1 MVPLRISLPSS
12 VSLGLVALLSLSGCG
27 FSGSGGGTNQAAD
40 TDQRIVVDNFRAP
53 VAGWTLESDAAY
65 ILSLSGCLETLTRYD
80 AAQGKIV
87 PSLATEW
94 KQASALE
101 WDFTLREGVKFQDGT
116 PLNAE
121 AVVRSLQ
128 TVLDAKVPARAFSPK
143 VVSGVKALDDRTVRV
158 TTPTESPLVPYRLAS
173 VNTGVL
179 SPAAFK
185 GETVDPFGNCTGP
198 FKPVSE
204 KPKQSLTLD
213 RNENY
218 WGGKVQLAG
227 AEVRFITDGATRTTQ
242 VQTGEADVSMSIP
255 VSGLATLEGDSKVKV
270 LKADSPRTATLYMN
284 NKRAPFDDVDFR
296 KAVRSALDLDALAGS
311 VYEGAALPAT
321 GPFAPSEP
329 WAIEGA
335 AAPKQDVEGAKK
347 LLASAGY
354 TASRPL
360 EIIAIVERAEFAD
373 VATVIQEN
381 LKAVGVPVKIQTK
394 EYAAVEP
401 DLLSGNYDM
410 VLSQRN
416 RLIDIADPIGFLTAD
431 YTCDGTYNLSHF
443 CNADYDKT
451 IAQASTTAD
460 SEERY
465 RLYAKAGQILQD
477 QAVNVWLVNEQAI
490 DAVRS
495 DLQNHVQDPLARYV
509 LRAET
514 AKPGS

>member
-1 MVPLRISLPSS
+1 VRFSLSS
-12 VSLGLVALLSLSGCG
+12 SLSLGLVALLSLSGCG
-27 FSGSGGGTNQAAD
+27 FSGPTAGNKQAAD
-40 TDQRIVVDNFRAP
+40 TNQRIVVDNFRAP
-53 VAGWTLESDAAY
+53 VANWALESDAAY

-80 AAQGKIV
+80 ESQGKIV
-87 PSLATEW
+87 PLLATEW
-94 KQASALE
+94 KQSSPLE
-101 WDFTLREGVKFQDGT
+101 WDFTIREGVKFQDGSELT
-116 PLNAE
+116 AE
-121 AVVRSLQ
+121 AVAGSLQ
-128 TVLDAKVPARAFSPK
+128 SVLGAAVPARAFNPK

-185 GETVDPFGNCTGP
+185 GGTVDPFGHCTGP

-213 RNENY
+213 RNEAY
-218 WGGKVQLAG
+218 WGGDVKLAG
-227 AEVRFITDGATRTTQ
+227 AEVRFITDGATRTAQ
-242 VQTGEADVSMSIP
+242 IQTGEADISLSIP
-255 VSGLATLEGDSKVKV
+255 VSGLPALEGDGNVKV

-284 NKRAPFDDVDFR
+284 NGRAPFDDVDFR
-296 KAVRSALDLDALAGS
+296 KAVSSALDLEALAAS
-311 VYEGAALPAT
+311 VYEGAAIAAN

-335 AAPKQDVEGAKK
+335 EAPKQDVEGARK

-451 IAQASTTAD
+451 IAQAATTAD

-490 DAVRS
+490 DAVRA
-495 DLQNHVQDPLARYV
+495 DVQNHVQDPLARYV

>member
-1 MVPLRISLPSS
+1 MRFSFPLS
-12 VSLGLVALLSLSGCG
+12 VSVGLVALLSLSACG
-27 FSGSGGGTNQAAD
+27 FSGEAGKSSQAAD
-40 TDQRIVVDNFRAP
+40 LNQRIVVDNFRAP
-53 VAGWTLESDAAY
+53 VADWALESDAAY

-80 AAQGKIV
+80 ETQGKIV

-94 KQASALE
+94 KQVSPLE
-101 WDFTLREGVKFQDGT
+101 WDFTLRKGVKFQDGAA
-116 PLNAE
+116 LDAK
-121 AVVRSLQ
+121 AVVTSLQ
-128 TVLDAKVPARAFSPK
+128 NVLDADVPARAFSPK
-143 VVSGVKALDDRTVRV
+143 VVKTVKAIDENTVRV

-185 GETVDPFGNCTGP
+185 GGTVDPFGHCTGP

-213 RNENY
+213 RNEDY
-218 WGGKVQLAG
+218 WGGQVQLAG
-227 AEVRFITDGATRTTQ
+227 AEVRFITDGATRTAQ
-242 VQTGEADVSMSIP
+242 VQTGEADVSLSIP
-255 VSGLATLEGDSKVKV
+255 VSGLAALESDSKVKV

-284 NKRAPFDDVDFR
+284 NGKAPFDNVDFR
-296 KAVRSALDLDALAGS
+296 KAVRSALDLDALAAS
-311 VYEGAALPAT
+311 VYEGAAIPAT

-329 WAIEGA
+329 WAIKGA
-335 AAPKQDVEGAKK
+335 ETPKQDVDAAKK

-354 TASRPL
+354 TAGRPL
-360 EIIAIVERAEFAD
+360 EIVAIVERAEFAD

-381 LKAVGVPVKIQTK
+381 LKAVGVPVKIVTK

-443 CNADYDKT
+443 CNAEYDKK
-451 IAQASTTAD
+451 IAQAATTAD
-460 SEERY
+460 AEARY
-465 RLYAKAGQILQD
+465 KLYAEAGQILQD

-490 DAVRS
+490 DAVRT
-495 DLQNHVQDPLARYV
+495 DLQAHVQDPLARYV
-509 LRAET
+509 LRAES
-514 AKPGS
+514 AKSGS

>member
-1 MVPLRISLPSS
+1 MRISLPSS

-27 FSGSGGGTNQAAD
+27 FSGSGGGINKAAD
-40 TDQRIVVDNFRAP
+40 TDQRIVVDNFRPP

-121 AVVRSLQ
+121 AVVRSLR

-185 GETVDPFGNCTGP
+185 GETVDPFGHCTGP

-242 VQTGEADVSMSIP
+242 VQTGEADISMSIP
-255 VSGLATLEGDSKVKV
+255 VSGLAALEGDSKVKV

-284 NKRAPFDDVDFR
+284 NGRAPFDDVDFR
-296 KAVRSALDLDALAGS
+296 KAIRSALDLDALAGS

-354 TASRPL
+354 TADRPL

-451 IAQASTTAD
+451 IAQASTTAN

-495 DLQNHVQDPLARYV
+495 DVQNHVQDPLARYV